1 MAVGD
6 KIDFIKPKII
16 YDKRPLLSIVIAY
29 YNGESTIR
37 KLLDSILHQ
46 KGMENRIEVILSN
59 DCSPHTQ
66 PLVDV
71 IHDYEDLISLKVVNT
86 DYNFAPGN
94 TRERGAS
101 IAEGKWLAF
110 ADQDDFYIDDS
121 LGPIM
126 DIIEEANEQYLAIAD
141 FYEVEKDNPDKIIRD
156 LRATMN
162 WNHAKFYNL
171 DNLWKR
177 YNIHF
182 KKDLLTH
189 EDIYISSCVNCTM
202 KNIGAKPLFINKH
215 CYKWTANPG
224 TISRQRYDGHM
235 FIEMF
240 FGDYLEST
248 GEVYLEKAKA
258 NALDW
263 NFALGNCTQI
273 LMFCYHY
280 LESFKFHMGPE
291 KYIHQNEDIARDFL
305 IRVKEFFKVDNQRL
319 YNISAYSDA
328 ALYEST
334 AKGASIGTGPYIPSL
349 TWRQWLDHMH
359 KDLSTNTNI
368 QAKLREKNM
377 EILDYGNS
385 KTQEGTQRL
394 ELTNLKEDT
403 VETKEEDTPGS
414 NNIEE

>member
-1 MAVGD
+1 MAVAH
-6 KIDFIKPKII
+6 KVEYIKPKII
-16 YDKRPLLSIVIAY
+16 YDKRPILSIVIAY
-29 YNGESTIR
+29 YNGENTIR
-37 KLLDSILHQ
+37 KLLDSIIHQ
-46 KGMENRIEVILSN
+46 KGLENQIEVILSN
-59 DCSPHTQ
+59 DCSTHVD
-66 PLVDV
+66 PLIEV
-71 IHDYEDLISLKVVNT
+71 IHDYEDKISLKVINT

-110 ADQDDFYIDDS
+110 ADQDDFYIDDT
-121 LGPIM
+121 LGEIM
-126 DIIEEANEQYLAIAD
+126 AIIEQADEQYLGIAN
-141 FYEVEKDNPDKIIRD
+141 FYEVEKENPDKIIRD

-171 DNLWKR
+171 DNLWKK

-202 KNIGAKPLFINKH
+202 RNIGAKPLFINKH
-215 CYKWTANPG
+215 CYKWTANPN
-224 TISRQRYDGHM
+224 TISRQQYDGHM

-240 FGDYLEST
+240 FADYLEST
-248 GEVYLEKAKA
+248 GEVYLSKAKA
-258 NALDW
+258 NALEW

-280 LESFKFHMGPE
+280 LESFRFHMGPE
-291 KYIHQNEDIARDFL
+291 KYMYQNEDIARDFL

-319 YNISAYSDA
+319 YDISAFSDA

-334 AKGASIGTGPYIPSL
+334 RKGASIGTGPYIPSM
-349 TWRQWLDHMH
+349 TWRQWLDHIH

-377 EILDYGNS
+377 EILDYGDS
-385 KTQEGTQRL
+385 K
-394 ELTNLKEDT
+394 KKD
-403 VETKEEDTPGS
+403 ETKPLQITIPGEDILKVTGRDTPRS
-414 NNIEE
+414 KEEE